1 MLRINTPSVAQT
13 LASKMSTEQRAI
25 LSTLSHSMQSL
36 MHPDPKVA
44 KSEKSRAIWG
54 RSIQTVQRDVQ
65 MPIKLRKVIATAV
78 GALEWGKGV
87 EKRHRK
93 MNENHLEKLGWRK
106 PVYGEFGIMNRPR
119 MMTTKEGY
127 TLFLYHNSVTISSP
141 EGWMLTV
148 EINHYT
154 GDLEYYRRERNYT
167 NKSLTP
173 FGRAELTEAIRIV
186 RTDYGLI
193 SYNFPIFV

>member
-1 MLRINTPSVAQT
+1 MSRSLRINTPSVAQT
-13 LASKMSTEQRAI
+13 LASKLSTENRAR

-36 MHPDPKVA
+36 MHPDPSFA

-106 PVYGEFGIMNRPR
+106 PVSGDYGIVDIPR
-119 MMTTKEGY
+119 MMTNKEGY

-141 EGWMLTV
+141 EGWMLSL
-148 EINHYT
+148 EISHWA
-154 GDLEYYRRERNYT
+154 GDLEYDRSERNHT
-167 NKSLTP
+167 NKSITP
-173 FGRAELTEAIRIV
+173 FGRTELTEAIRMV
-186 RTDYGLI
+186 QTDYGAGAA
-193 SYNFPIFV
+193 